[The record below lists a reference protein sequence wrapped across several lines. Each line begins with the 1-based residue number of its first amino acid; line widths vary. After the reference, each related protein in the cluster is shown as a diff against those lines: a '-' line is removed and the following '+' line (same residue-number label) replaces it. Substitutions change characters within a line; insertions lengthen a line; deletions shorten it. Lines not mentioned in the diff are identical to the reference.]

1 MSIRE
6 GQLIQIK
13 NDLNREVKGGVTSVR
28 IRNDVHQMAKEEA
41 EKQNK
46 SIVNYITLAVI
57 EKMLREL
64 KM

>member
-13 NDLNREVKGGVTSVR
+13 NDLNREAKGGVTSVR
-28 IRNDVHQMAKEEA
+28 IRNDVHKMAKEEA

-46 SIVNYITLAVI
+46 SIVNYVTLAVI
-57 EKMLREL
+57 EKMLREIE
-64 KM
+64 M